1 MVDSRKSAQAK
12 QQRRNR
18 DGTYAD
24 EGKTSSMPTGD
35 VLERFEQNQQSN
47 TGGAPVETYETGV
60 KRMQEL
66 DQKLID
72 IANREYSERKF
83 GPDDEG
89 YRVESGLYVS
99 REEFEKLP
107 ELDRDRYIAWG
118 NDYMDGNEDAWNDPQ
133 QMSELASEAAEDGD
147 AEVYLTNPEL
157 TYTDDMDYSFGEYL
171 ESKGCDPQ
179 SAEEGANMALQ
190 GHPDLE
196 LTGNTYPQVW
206 PTDAD
211 NNHRRAKLFYL
222 GGSKGWRVTFSD
234 GRGDVNNTVCSRQSS
249 GSPSPGT
256 TSPTYRP
263 HAARYASGASIT
275 SDGRSVGMMSISQP
289 INVLLP
295 IRASSSPSSA
305 GAYLSAP
312 PVRNRWSVRRA
323 PCR

>member
-118 NDYMDGNEDAWNDPQ
+118 NDYMDGNEDAWNDR
-133 QMSELASEAAEDGD
+133 
-147 AEVYLTNPEL
+147 
-157 TYTDDMDYSFGEYL
+157 
-171 ESKGCDPQ
+171 SKCP
-179 SAEEGANMALQ
+179 NLPVKPPKMVM
-190 GHPDLE
+190 P
-196 LTGNTYPQVW
+196 
-206 PTDAD
+206 
-211 NNHRRAKLFYL
+211 K
-222 GGSKGWRVTFSD
+222 
-234 GRGDVNNTVCSRQSS
+234 CI
-249 GSPSPGT
+249 SPIRN
-256 TSPTYRP
+256 SPTRMTWIIP
-263 HAARYASGASIT
+263 SASIWSPRVVT
-275 SDGRSVGMMSISQP
+275 RSRLRKARTWLSKATP
-289 INVLLP
+289 IWN
-295 IRASSSPSSA
+295 
-305 GAYLSAP
+305 
-312 PVRNRWSVRRA
+312 
-323 PCR
+323 

>member
-1 MVDSRKSAQAK
+1 
-12 QQRRNR
+12 
-18 DGTYAD
+18 
-24 EGKTSSMPTGD
+24 
-35 VLERFEQNQQSN
+35 
-47 TGGAPVETYETGV
+47 
-60 KRMQEL
+60 MQEL

-206 PTDAD
+206 PTDAITTIVAR
-211 NNHRRAKLFYL
+211 N
-222 GGSKGWRVTFSD
+222 
-234 GRGDVNNTVCSRQSS
+234 SS
-249 GSPSPGT
+249 T
-256 TSPTYRP
+256 
-263 HAARYASGASIT
+263 
-275 SDGRSVGMMSISQP
+275 
-289 INVLLP
+289 
-295 IRASSSPSSA
+295 
-305 GAYLSAP
+305 
-312 PVRNRWSVRRA
+312 
-323 PCR
+323 

>member
-1 MVDSRKSAQAK
+1 
-12 QQRRNR
+12 
-18 DGTYAD
+18 
-24 EGKTSSMPTGD
+24 
-35 VLERFEQNQQSN
+35 
-47 TGGAPVETYETGV
+47 
-60 KRMQEL
+60 MQEL

-234 GRGDVNNTVCSRQSS
+234 GRGDVNNTVIDYKKSDNGQA
-249 GSPSPGT
+249 T
-256 TSPTYRP
+256 TTIRPTPHEKRSRP
-263 HAARYASGASIT
+263 HSTGWTAETKR
-275 SDGRSVGMMSISQP
+275 RSTDIM
-289 INVLLP
+289 VLDPYFFRKKSTPRTGLPLP
-295 IRASSSPSSA
+295 ISWGICLIFP
-305 GAYLSAP
+305 
-312 PVRNRWSVRRA
+312 
-323 PCR
+323 

>member
-157 TYTDDMDYSFGEYL
+157 TYTDDMDHSFGEYL

-234 GRGDVNNTVCSRQSS
+234 GRGDVNNTVIDYKKSDM
-249 GSPSPGT
+249 GSDYYDQT
-256 TSPTYRP
+256 NT
-263 HAARYASGASIT
+263 AREAFKTAFDWV
-275 SDGRSVGMMSISQP
+275 DGG
-289 INVLLP
+289 NKKKKH
-295 IRASSSPSSA
+295 
-305 GAYLSAP
+305 
-312 PVRNRWSVRRA
+312 
-323 PCR
+323 

>member
-118 NDYMDGNEDAWNDPQ
+118 NDYMDGNEDA
-133 QMSELASEAAEDGD
+133 
-147 AEVYLTNPEL
+147 
-157 TYTDDMDYSFGEYL
+157 
-171 ESKGCDPQ
+171 
-179 SAEEGANMALQ
+179 
-190 GHPDLE
+190 
-196 LTGNTYPQVW
+196 
-206 PTDAD
+206 
-211 NNHRRAKLFYL
+211 
-222 GGSKGWRVTFSD
+222 
-234 GRGDVNNTVCSRQSS
+234 
-249 GSPSPGT
+249 
-256 TSPTYRP
+256 
-263 HAARYASGASIT
+263 
-275 SDGRSVGMMSISQP
+275 
-289 INVLLP
+289 
-295 IRASSSPSSA
+295 
-305 GAYLSAP
+305 
-312 PVRNRWSVRRA
+312 
-323 PCR
+323 

>member
-24 EGKTSSMPTGD
+24 GGKTSSMPTGD

-118 NDYMDGNEDAWNDPQ
+118 NDYMDGNEDAWNDPNLPVKPPK
-133 QMSELASEAAEDGD
+133 M
-147 AEVYLTNPEL
+147 VMP
-157 TYTDDMDYSFGEYL
+157 
-171 ESKGCDPQ
+171 KCI
-179 SAEEGANMALQ
+179 
-190 GHPDLE
+190 
-196 LTGNTYPQVW
+196 
-206 PTDAD
+206 
-211 NNHRRAKLFYL
+211 
-222 GGSKGWRVTFSD
+222 
-234 GRGDVNNTVCSRQSS
+234 
-249 GSPSPGT
+249 SPIRN
-256 TSPTYRP
+256 SPTRMTWIIP
-263 HAARYASGASIT
+263 SASIWSPRVVT
-275 SDGRSVGMMSISQP
+275 RSRLRKARTWLSKATP
-289 INVLLP
+289 IWN
-295 IRASSSPSSA
+295 
-305 GAYLSAP
+305 
-312 PVRNRWSVRRA
+312 
-323 PCR
+323 